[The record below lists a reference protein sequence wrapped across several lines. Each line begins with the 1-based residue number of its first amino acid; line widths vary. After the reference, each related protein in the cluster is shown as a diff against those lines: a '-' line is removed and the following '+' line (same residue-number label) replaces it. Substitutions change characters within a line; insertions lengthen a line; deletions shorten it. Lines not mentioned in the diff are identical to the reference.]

1 MAITR
6 IQAQKLCNTA
16 EMELVGQS
24 LGDAL
29 KGLTAAQLRGKVQR
43 ARTLR
48 SKFADLFQRQT
59 AAIKAGTGSQRGNSG
74 EANARTGLKLQL
86 FDEVLKRFETRL
98 AQLDA
103 QAARAAAAVAKA
115 QAKAQAAAAKAA
127 KTAAKAPVKAPTKAA
142 AKTPAKKAPKV
153 SVRAA
158 VKAAA
163 KAPVKRP
170 AAKKL
175 AQPAKKVAAP
185 KVPAAQR
192 ATQVSKVV
200 AVRGKQIGAHA
211 RSAQARTQAKRD
223 KR

>member
-6 IQAQKLCNTA
+6 IQAQKLCNSA
-16 EMELVGQS
+16 EMELVTQS
-24 LGDAL
+24 LGDTL
-29 KGLTAAQLRGKVQR
+29 KGLTAVQLRGKVKR

-59 AAIKAGTGSQRGNSG
+59 AAIKAGTGSKRGNSG
-74 EANARTGLKLQL
+74 EANARTALKLQL

-98 AQLDA
+98 AQVDA
-103 QAARAAAAVAKA
+103 QAERAAAAVAKA

-127 KTAAKAPVKAPTKAA
+127 AKAPAQAPVKAPVKASPKV
-142 AKTPAKKAPKV
+142 PPKV
-153 SVRAA
+153 SVKAA
-158 VKAAA
+158 VKAA
-163 KAPVKRP
+163 VQRP
-170 AAKKL
+170 AAKK
-175 AQPAKKVAAP
+175 PAKPAPKAVAP
-185 KVPAAQR
+185 KVPAAKR

-200 AVRGKQIGAHA
+200 ALRGKEIGAHA